1 MTLIMSNPLGINIY
15 VDVTPW
21 ESRTKLLKYPVGIL
35 LKNEKWVAA
44 QVPGYSK

>member
-1 MTLIMSNPLGINIY
+1 MTLIMSNPLGININ

-21 ESRTKLLKYPVGIL
+21 ESRKKLLKYPVGIL

-44 QVPGYSK
+44 QVPGNSK